1 MTMSL
6 ERAGM
11 KFWYA
16 YVGVL
21 NSARPSIAIGGKR
34 LVVSPHVYKPLENE
48 HTAAEYCRPDDR
60 VLDLGCGSGVLAV
73 FAASKARE
81 VVAVDISPSAVEDTV
96 ENCRR
101 LGLTNV
107 TVKRSDMFSN
117 VEGKFDIVLTAPP
130 YLSLKFESDEQQ
142 FATSDRFLP
151 SLFSQVGDHLVDGG
165 RLLVVFPLR
174 FRERLEELAAA
185 HGLELLEV
193 NRAPRKSLALG
204 LLSLAYMSV
213 GWRSTFYLFR
223 VKAGLAGSS

>member
-1 MTMSL
+1 MAMSL

-16 YVGVL
+16 YVGCQL
-21 NSARPSIAIGGKR
+21 GSSLDRHRRQAPGCLAPRLQAAGERARRRRILPS
-34 LVVSPHVYKPLENE
+34 
-48 HTAAEYCRPDDR
+48 DDR

-96 ENCRR
+96 ENCPHLRR
-101 LGLTNV
+101 TNV
-107 TVKRSDMFSN
+107 TVKQSDMFSN

-174 FRERLEELAAA
+174 FHERLEKLAAA

-204 LLSLAYMSV
+204 LLSLAYM
-213 GWRSTFYLFR
+213 R
-223 VKAGLAGSS
+223 